1 MDTIMQIFAIIGIII
16 SILAVILF
24 VAWAVSFYSSVA
36 IKTFKYNLT
45 EYCRVKNEHI
55 EKKSQARRIRLAKAR
70 EQKIQHQNELQAIK
84 LQTKQEIFEIKKREL
99 EMKQQAKFEK
109 AKTSAQERTGMS
121 FDDIKHE
128 TSIKKQNKQKTK
140 DEKHEDQDQ
149 DQENETKNSLIEQPV
164 LIPTKDDVEYIDLE
178 SDLKN
183 EESKDKNQKQEIIV
197 IDENNLNEET
207 EK

>member
-1 MDTIMQIFAIIGIII
+1 MNLRTENSFLIVIILLL
-16 SILAVILF
+16 ILAVILF

-36 IKTFKYNLT
+36 IKTFKYNLS

-55 EKKSQARRIRLAKAR
+55 EKKSQARRIRLAKSR

-140 DEKHEDQDQ
+140 DEKHEDQDK
-149 DQENETKNSLIEQPV
+149 ENETKNSPIEQPV

-183 EESKDKNQKQEIIV
+183 EESKDKNQEQE
-197 IDENNLNEET
+197 
-207 EK
+207 